1 MIFVSCLIATRSI
14 DEPLLKLN
22 KYALTKQPIPRKS
35 GIIVKTILILAG
47 IFLFS
52 QNKMYKLKPHK
63 IMHPPV
69 IRMAL
74 QVYNYSQLPVTFDF
88 TTSQRYDFAIYD
100 SMGREVWR
108 WSDDKGF
115 LQVIGQ
121 LILQPGE
128 SVVYT
133 AEHVFTDKNGEP
145 MPTDLYT
152 LKGELTATG
161 RDFWAPRIME
171 GKVSFWHRNAQ

>member
-1 MIFVSCLIATRSI
+1 MRKSMAKMVFGLLLLALIACISTAGLANNTIDPGELVSFNGFGVNVAIDRPEYNSSSI
-14 DEPLLKLN
+14 M
-22 KYALTKQPIPRKS
+22 S
-35 GIIVKTILILAG
+35 
-47 IFLFS
+47 
-52 QNKMYKLKPHK
+52 
-63 IMHPPV
+63 PPV

-100 SMGREVWR
+100 SVGREVWR
-108 WSDDKGF
+108 WSDGKVF
-115 LQVIGQ
+115 LPVEGQ

-133 AEHVFTDKNGEP
+133 AEHRFANKTGQP

-152 LKGELTATG
+152 LKGELTAINKNL
-161 RDFWAPRIME
+161 WVPRTME
-171 GKVSFWHRNAQ
+171 GKVSFWHRRTP

>member
-1 MIFVSCLIATRSI
+1 
-14 DEPLLKLN
+14 
-22 KYALTKQPIPRKS
+22 
-35 GIIVKTILILAG
+35 
-47 IFLFS
+47 
-52 QNKMYKLKPHK
+52 
-63 IMHPPV
+63 
-69 IRMAL
+69 MAL
-74 QVYNYSQLPVTFDF
+74 QVYNYSQIPVTFDF

-100 SMGREVWR
+100 SRGREVWR

>member
-1 MIFVSCLIATRSI
+1 MRKLIIKIAFGLLLLTLILGINPAGLASSISDPGKMIFINGFGVDVAI
-14 DEPLLKLN
+14 DQPE
-22 KYALTKQPIPRKS
+22 YTTGLTAR
-35 GIIVKTILILAG
+35 
-47 IFLFS
+47 
-52 QNKMYKLKPHK
+52 
-63 IMHPPV
+63 PPV
-69 IRMAL
+69 IKMAL
-74 QVYNYSQLPVTFDF
+74 QVYNYSQIPVTFDF

-100 SMGREVWR
+100 SRGREVWR